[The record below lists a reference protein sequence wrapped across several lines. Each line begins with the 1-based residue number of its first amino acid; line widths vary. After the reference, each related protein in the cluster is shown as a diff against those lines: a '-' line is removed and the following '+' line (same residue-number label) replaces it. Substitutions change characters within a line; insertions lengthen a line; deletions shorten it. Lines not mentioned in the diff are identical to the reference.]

1 MVLVSLHLTPLRQ
14 PRTLEPG
21 DDDFTMLGS
30 PRLWWFTQAMFDD
43 QPGDTFQLVGRLY
56 RLVGLLSSSGL
67 K

>member
-30 PRLWWFTQAMFDD
+30 PRCGGSPKQCLMTNRETPFSWLEGGIGWLAC
-43 QPGDTFQLVGRLY
+43 
-56 RLVGLLSSSGL
+56 
-67 K
+67 